1 MAAVSGKNGLVTYK
15 SLTVAHVRS
24 WSADINT
31 DMIDVTGL
39 TTSTGVQ
46 WRSFVPG
53 LSGGNFTINCLWDP
67 SSSASQAQMSMIDNM
82 LAGTTAAV
90 KLEAD
95 KSAGGAFTGSCFLNR
110 ASVSLDI
117 EGTVDFACDGTFTGA
132 VTFSTTT

>member
-1 MAAVSGKNGLVTYK
+1 MAAVSGKAGLVTYK
-15 SLTVAHVRS
+15 ALTVAHVRS
-24 WSADINT
+24 FSVDINT
-31 DMIDVTGL
+31 DMLDVTGL

-67 SSSASQAQMSMIDNM
+67 SSSAAQAQMSMIDNM
-82 LAGTTAAV
+82 LAGTTATV
-90 KLEAD
+90 KLEMD
-95 KSAGGAFTGSCFLNR
+95 KSGGGHLTGSCFLNR
-110 ASVSLDI
+110 MSPSLDI